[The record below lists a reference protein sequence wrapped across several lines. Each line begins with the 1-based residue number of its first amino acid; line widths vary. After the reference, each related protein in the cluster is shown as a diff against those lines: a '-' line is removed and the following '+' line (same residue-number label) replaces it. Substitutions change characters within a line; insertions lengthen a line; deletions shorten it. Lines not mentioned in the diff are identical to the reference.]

1 MALPINISELIN
13 GHIVEWERIE
23 FKKGWNPE
31 DVIHTICAFAN
42 DFNNWGG
49 GYIIIGIEEK
59 DNRPL
64 LPPKGL
70 SKSEIHNIQK
80 ELLSLCRRINPPYF
94 PIAEPVYYESK
105 FILII
110 WIPGGQNRP
119 YKAPKSLS
127 KNRESNYYY
136 YIRRFNNTVR
146 ATLDEERE
154 LLSLT
159 AKIPYDDRINHS
171 YTINDLK
178 LPLIQDFLKETNS
191 DLYNISSNISFE
203 QLCRQMA
210 IINGP
215 GEDIKP
221 KNVGLLFFN
230 DHPEKIFYKSQI
242 EIVIFR
248 DGVAGNNLTEKIFEG
263 PIHYQVRNALNFLRN
278 EIIKEYIHKVPYQ
291 AEAIRF
297 FNYPYVAIEE
307 ILVNAIYHRSYEIQE
322 PVEIRIHKDKIE
334 VLSFPGPDR
343 SIKEED
349 LKKGYL
355 VARRYRN
362 RRIGEFLKELKL
374 TEGRST
380 GIPKVI
386 KSMKDNGSPP
396 PIFKTDKERTYFLV
410 TLPIHKGALKELEA
424 QEKAHVEA
432 HEEAQEEAYV
442 ELTKTEWKILK
453 ECSITPISSKEL
465 TGKLGHLTLSG
476 NVKKAISNLIKR
488 GLIVYTVPDKPR
500 SKNQRYRITNKGKKT
515 FEKYREN
522 KAS

>member
-1 MALPINISELIN
+1 MALPVNISELIN

-23 FKKGWNPE
+23 FKEGWNPE
-31 DVIHTICAFAN
+31 NVLHTICAFAN

-59 DNRPL
+59 DNKPI

-70 SKSEIHNIQK
+70 SKSEINNIQK
-80 ELLSLCRRINPPYF
+80 ELLSLCHRINPPYF
-94 PIAEPVYYESK
+94 SIVEPVYYKDK

-110 WIPGGQNRP
+110 WVPGGQNRP
-119 YKAPKSLS
+119 YKVPESLS
-127 KNRESNYYY
+127 KNRKSNYYY
-136 YIRRFNNTVR
+136 YIRRFNNTVK
-146 ATLDEERE
+146 ANPEEEKE

-159 AKIPYDDRINHS
+159 AKIPYDDRMNHS

-191 DLYNISSNISFE
+191 ELHNISGDIPFE

-210 IINGP
+210 IVNGP
-215 GEDIKP
+215 PENTKP

-242 EIVIFR
+242 EIIIFN
-248 DGVAGNNLTEKIFEG
+248 DGVAGDNLTEKIFEG
-263 PIHYQVRNALNFLRN
+263 PVHYQIKNALNFLKN
-278 EIIKEYIHKVPYQ
+278 EIIKEYIHKVSYQ
-291 AEAIRF
+291 AEAIRY
-297 FNYPYVAIEE
+297 FNYPYMAIEE
-307 ILVNAIYHRSYEIQE
+307 VLVNAMYHRSYEIYE
-322 PVEIRIHKDKIE
+322 PVEVRIHKDKIE
-334 VLSFPGPDR
+334 ILSFPGADR

-380 GIPKVI
+380 GIPKII

-396 PIFKTDKERTYFLV
+396 PIFKTDRERTFFLV
-410 TLPIHKGALKELEA
+410 ILPVHKEVLKKIEA
-424 QEKAHVEA
+424 QEEA
-432 HEEAQEEAYV
+432 YVEAQEEAYV
-442 ELTKTEWKILK
+442 ELNKTQWEILK
-453 ECSITPISSKEL
+453 DCSISPVSSKEL
-465 TGKLGHLTLSG
+465 SGKLGHSTLSG
-476 NVKKAISNLIKR
+476 NVKKAISDLRGK
-488 GLIVYTVPDKPR
+488 GLIAYTVPNKPR
-500 SKNQRYRITNKGKKT
+500 SKNQRYKITNKGKRILQRFMKNET
-515 FEKYREN
+515 
-522 KAS
+522 S